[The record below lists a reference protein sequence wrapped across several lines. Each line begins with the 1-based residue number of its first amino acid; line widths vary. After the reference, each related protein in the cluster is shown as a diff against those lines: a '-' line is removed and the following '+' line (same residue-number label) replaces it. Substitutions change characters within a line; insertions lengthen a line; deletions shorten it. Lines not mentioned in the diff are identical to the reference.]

1 MAQIY
6 FKCFIKCFSYTPL
19 CSNDKLIIITSRT
32 EVKGLPA
39 EYKGFKIKIMDV
51 HDKSTEKSESET
63 LSAFD
68 FVFSSERK
76 WSVDTRTNQG
86 QIRMTIKQLFS
97 SRVWNIHFYM
107 IRICTVLW

>member
-6 FKCFIKCFSYTPL
+6 FKCFIKCFR
-19 CSNDKLIIITSRT
+19 IITSRT

-63 LSAFD
+63 LLALLSQ
-68 FVFSSERK
+68 
-76 WSVDTRTNQG
+76 N
-86 QIRMTIKQLFS
+86 
-97 SRVWNIHFYM
+97 
-107 IRICTVLW
+107 CTDSYQRHQRAHVLN